1 MGRLR
6 GIIDDYTE
14 EEEMSGLGLEGDDPA
29 LDDVDLAEDDADE
42 CDAMTIYYR
51 EVYKRP
57 LLTHEEE
64 LTLAKRIDEEKEK
77 ILEIFLQIPF
87 VAEEAEP
94 LRENRDWKEFAAL
107 IKRLKKVYVEY
118 LETPPGSPEFKRL
131 RNLIGLSPERFTE
144 LMDRLAESEAR
155 VYEARNTIVE
165 CNLRLVG
172 SVALKLRNRGL
183 PFLDLMQEGA
193 VGLMRAVDKFDYKRG
208 YKFSTYAHWWIRQAM
223 LRALADQSRMI
234 RIPAYTVETLCKL
247 NQVKAKLAMK
257 KQRPVTDEEV
267 AEAMGITIDELERL
281 NSLRDNL
288 VYLDSQLSD
297 DSDATLYNLVEDK
310 TVTPPDEDT
319 FDKLSREQ
327 ISEVLKELTEREEL
341 VIRWRFGIGDGRKH
355 TLREI
360 GEYLNITRER
370 VRQIEAQALNKL
382 RHPSKRRKLEG
393 LLLKNFH

>member
-144 LMDRLAESEAR
+144 L
-155 VYEARNTIVE
+155 
-165 CNLRLVG
+165 
-172 SVALKLRNRGL
+172 
-183 PFLDLMQEGA
+183 
-193 VGLMRAVDKFDYKRG
+193 
-208 YKFSTYAHWWIRQAM
+208 
-223 LRALADQSRMI
+223 
-234 RIPAYTVETLCKL
+234 
-247 NQVKAKLAMK
+247 
-257 KQRPVTDEEV
+257 
-267 AEAMGITIDELERL
+267 
-281 NSLRDNL
+281 
-288 VYLDSQLSD
+288 
-297 DSDATLYNLVEDK
+297 
-310 TVTPPDEDT
+310 
-319 FDKLSREQ
+319 
-327 ISEVLKELTEREEL
+327 
-341 VIRWRFGIGDGRKH
+341 
-355 TLREI
+355 
-360 GEYLNITRER
+360 
-370 VRQIEAQALNKL
+370 
-382 RHPSKRRKLEG
+382 
-393 LLLKNFH
+393 

>member
-267 AEAMGITIDELERL
+267 AEAMGITVDELERL

>member
-6 GIIDDYTE
+6 SIIDDYTE
-14 EEEMSGLGLEGDDPA
+14 EEEMPGLGLEGDDPA
-29 LDDVDLAEDDADE
+29 LDDVDLVEDDADE

-77 ILEIFLQIPF
+77 ILEILLQIPL
-87 VAEEAEP
+87 VAEDAEP
-94 LRENRDWKEFAAL
+94 LRENKDWKEFAAL
-107 IKRLKKVYVEY
+107 IKRLKEIYAEY
-118 LETPPGSPEFKRL
+118 LGTSPDSPEFKRL

-144 LMDRLAESEAR
+144 LMDRLVESEAH

-193 VGLMRAVDKFDYKRG
+193 VGLMRAVDKFDYRRG

-257 KQRPVTDEEV
+257 KQRPVTDEEI
-267 AEAMGITIDELERL
+267 AEAMGITVDELERL
-281 NSLRDNL
+281 NTLRDNL

>member
-1 MGRLR
+1 
-6 GIIDDYTE
+6 
-14 EEEMSGLGLEGDDPA
+14 
-29 LDDVDLAEDDADE
+29 
-42 CDAMTIYYR
+42 
-51 EVYKRP
+51 
-57 LLTHEEE
+57 
-64 LTLAKRIDEEKEK
+64 
-77 ILEIFLQIPF
+77 
-87 VAEEAEP
+87 
-94 LRENRDWKEFAAL
+94 
-107 IKRLKKVYVEY
+107 
-118 LETPPGSPEFKRL
+118 
-131 RNLIGLSPERFTE
+131 
-144 LMDRLAESEAR
+144 MDRLAESEAR